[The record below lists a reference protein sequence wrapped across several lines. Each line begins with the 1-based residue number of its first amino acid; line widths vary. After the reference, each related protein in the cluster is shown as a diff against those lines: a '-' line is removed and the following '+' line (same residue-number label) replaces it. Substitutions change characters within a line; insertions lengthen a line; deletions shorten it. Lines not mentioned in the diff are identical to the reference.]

1 MESPF
6 LGAPESSSVANAIFA
21 VLGFAYLFP
30 YHAMIQPVDYWHH
43 LFPDVNMD
51 VLISLHY
58 TIMAVTTLCLLVC
71 VGGVLRYT
79 RRIVSGLV
87 AQVLVLGLIPAAALL
102 DQSTWRYMSILSSSP
117 SLFPQGALEHVQ
129 FGIGLSGLFAAIL
142 RVVSKACFTATMV
155 ETATMIYFFAGA
167 VVVIGAFVAY
177 LILLRLPVT
186 RHCMHTTKQSV
197 FEVRLLRKIWRSE
210 GLVMLTYATSF
221 IVFPGAISII
231 PSFQS
236 PWLNDSAWWQLILL
250 TAFATMD
257 VVGRYAAR
265 WRFGLAAHSVW
276 RVVAMRLLLVP
287 LILCSV
293 KGDTPFVEYDQD
305 ERRDQ
310 MLANLVFGMLG
321 FAYLYPYWA
330 LTQPVDYWID
340 LFPSTNAEAVIS
352 LVYTIGTVV
361 TLLALVCVGGTN
373 HYTRRIIGGLG
384 TQVLVL
390 AALPITALVSEST
403 GRCGVVIACTILIA
417 IATSFLDSS
426 VIGVASL
433 FPRGAMEHVQL
444 GIGVSGLFAAIF
456 RVVSKAVFAPFDV
469 APSTTAYF
477 FVGSCTVAV
486 AIVAFLYLLRLSL
499 AQRCIHANKQ
509 DAFEFRLLRKI
520 WRNEALVI
528 LSYATTLAVSP
539 SAISAIQS
547 FQFPY
552 LNDNAWWPLILLTLN
567 AVMEVVGRYLAR
579 YRGNLNAHN
588 VWKVVLAR
596 VLLVPLI
603 VCSAKRIWLTHDVI
617 SIVLVTALA
626 ISNGYCGTL
635 SVVFVND
642 CVDAHELSATGMVS
656 SLAINVGL
664 NVGAAVGFLLS
675 RLLNY

>member
-58 TIMAVTTLCLLVC
+58 TIMAVTMLCLLVC

-102 DQSTWRYMSILSSSP
+102 DQSTWRYMSILSSSVAIAIATSFLDSSVFGLA

-167 VVVIGAFVAY
+167 VVVVGVFVAY

-221 IVFPGAISII
+221 TVFPGAISTI

-236 PWLNDSAWWQLILL
+236 PWLIDSAWWQLILL

-257 VVGRYAAR
+257 LVGRYAAR

-276 RVVAMRLLLVP
+276 RVSMRLLLVP

-293 KGDTPFVEYDQD
+293 KGV
-305 ERRDQ
+305 
-310 MLANLVFGMLG
+310 
-321 FAYLYPYWA
+321 
-330 LTQPVDYWID
+330 
-340 LFPSTNAEAVIS
+340 
-352 LVYTIGTVV
+352 
-361 TLLALVCVGGTN
+361 
-373 HYTRRIIGGLG
+373 
-384 TQVLVL
+384 
-390 AALPITALVSEST
+390 
-403 GRCGVVIACTILIA
+403 
-417 IATSFLDSS
+417 
-426 VIGVASL
+426 
-433 FPRGAMEHVQL
+433 
-444 GIGVSGLFAAIF
+444 
-456 RVVSKAVFAPFDV
+456 
-469 APSTTAYF
+469 
-477 FVGSCTVAV
+477 
-486 AIVAFLYLLRLSL
+486 
-499 AQRCIHANKQ
+499 
-509 DAFEFRLLRKI
+509 
-520 WRNEALVI
+520 
-528 LSYATTLAVSP
+528 
-539 SAISAIQS
+539 
-547 FQFPY
+547 
-552 LNDNAWWPLILLTLN
+552 
-567 AVMEVVGRYLAR
+567 
-579 YRGNLNAHN
+579 
-588 VWKVVLAR
+588 
-596 VLLVPLI
+596 
-603 VCSAKRIWLTHDVI
+603 WLTHDAI
-617 SIVLVTALA
+617 SIMLVVLFAF
-626 ISNGYCGTL
+626 SNGYCGTL
-635 SVVFVND
+635 TVVFVND
-642 CVDAHELSATGMVS
+642 CVDASELSASGMLS
-656 SLAINVGL
+656 SLSINLGL
-664 NVGAAVGFLLS
+664 ALGAAVGFGLS
-675 RLLNY
+675 RLLGF